1 MRYVYR
7 TFGWLLGV
15 CLFLALGC
23 GMEPQPEG
31 IQHQAGPS
39 NQQEYGV
46 LQQAINLCN
55 HTLTAGQS
63 IRRTISITLPNV
75 PPKADVMF
83 ASDLT
88 SSMVEEV
95 SKAKTNSTSIM
106 NQITALI
113 PDTAFGAMSFKD
125 YAKSYKYCNYQ
136 TSTGGAVLYGSGQ
149 DFAYKLDQ
157 SITTNKTSVST
168 AINGW
173 NISSDP
179 NTDYPASYTRALW
192 EMYNDTNVKWRTG
205 SKRFILLFGDALP
218 HDCSLNV
225 PPYTLTTGPDPG
237 RDQIAGTT
245 DDLQW
250 TTTITGLK
258 NNNISLITLYSGPAK
273 LKLGGPPL
281 NVFDFWDI
289 ASQNT
294 GGDAFQLDTQGN
306 LPNKTNIADFI
317 KTKVQALSATISNL
331 TIGLCKDQS
340 TTYNAWL
347 SNPDSQTNVTSGTG
361 PHSFGITVMPPTG
374 TTPGAYTFDVCIY
387 GDGVEYARQSCAI
400 TVSGCTLPG
409 VGDPCSVGTG
419 ACRRTGTKQCN
430 AAGTALECSVTAG
443 KPTAE
448 TCDSI
453 DNDCD
458 GQIDENWPTKG
469 QVCTVG
475 IGACQR
481 NGSNVCNAARTGI
494 TCSVSP
500 GTPTSEQCDA
510 IDNDC
515 DGQVDEGFNK
525 GQACTVGTG
534 QCVRSGTYVC
544 RSNGSGTQCSATA
557 GTPTAEK
564 CDNLDNDCD
573 GQIDEGFNKG
583 QACNVGTGE
592 CRRTG
597 TYACKVDGSGTQCSA
612 TAGTPTVETCDG
624 KDNDCDGQID
634 ENWPTK
640 GNACSVGVTEC
651 KRTGTNICNATG
663 TGIQC
668 SATAGTPTA
677 ETCDGKDNDCDGQ
690 IDEDFPTKNKACS
703 VGVGECLRTGTNQCK
718 SNGSGVQCSVSVGTP
733 SAETCDG
740 KDNDCDGLTDENW
753 PTKGNACTS
762 GKGLCRRAGTLI
774 CASNGAGLACS
785 ATPGTPSTETCNNGQ
800 DEDCDGLTD
809 EGCVQPACSAG
820 QTRSCYGG
828 PAGTAGKGIC
838 KAGTQACV
846 SGQWGPCVG
855 EVLPA
860 TEKCDNIDNDCDGAK
875 DETFAN
881 LGQACSAGTGECK
894 TTGTYICATTTSSTI
909 CSAKAGTPTAE
920 RCDGKDN
927 DCDGAIDENWPTL
940 NQPCQG
946 GTGACISTGKY
957 ICAVSGAG
965 VECSSKG
972 TAGTKELCDNID
984 NDCDGQVDED
994 FTTLGAAC
1002 TVGVGECK
1010 ATGKNRCKADKTG
1023 VECDSKPQL
1032 PSTEICDNK
1041 DNDCDGQIDESVT
1054 QACSSACGAGIQICQ
1069 AGKFGACNAPKPT
1082 TELCDNKDNDCDGQI
1097 DNGLVRACTSKCGKG
1112 TETCAKGTW
1121 QSCSAPAP
1129 SKEVCDGKDND
1140 CDGTVDEDIA
1150 PKTCQGACGSGTAN
1164 CESGVFVGC
1173 TGDQPTPEVCDGVD
1187 NDCNGKIDDIEPRT
1201 CRSECGEGKESCVDG
1216 IWKNCN
1222 APKPEKEVCDAL
1234 DNNCDGFIDN
1244 EAPCGAGQG
1253 CYKGTCTATC
1263 KEDKECGDGNQCVEG
1278 FCTGDPCKGVECPE
1292 NKRCVSGH
1300 CVDACALLTCPQG
1313 AVCRSGKCVE
1323 DSCYGLGCPGGQIC
1337 KEGTC
1342 APDPCLAAQ
1351 CKADQACREGTC
1363 VDSCAWVRCS
1373 LGQRCEDG
1381 KCVDDPCQTKSCN
1394 NGQICLNDKC
1404 VDDPCASVTCGAGRV
1419 CDPGAGKCI
1428 DDPCLALQCPQGQV
1442 CKEGQCMATG
1452 PRESIPTDETTDEEK
1467 KDENTIN
1474 KNNGDAGPSG
1484 NDGGTKA
1491 PGGCGCQTQAGS
1503 TPSLPLSLLLLFA
1516 LFAFVRRRA
1525 PNARLAKERNR

>member
-443 KPTAE
+443 TPTAE

-1129 SKEVCDGKDND
+1129 SKERCVTAKTT
-1140 CDGTVDEDIA
+1140 TVTEQSM
-1150 PKTCQGACGSGTAN
+1150 KTSLPRPAKVPVVQ
-1164 CESGVFVGC
+1164 V
-1173 TGDQPTPEVCDGVD
+1173 QPTVNQVCLSDVQAI
-1187 NDCNGKIDDIEPRT
+1187 NRRQKYAMVLT
-1201 CRSECGEGKESCVDG
+1201 
-1216 IWKNCN
+1216 
-1222 APKPEKEVCDAL
+1222 
-1234 DNNCDGFIDN
+1234 
-1244 EAPCGAGQG
+1244 
-1253 CYKGTCTATC
+1253 TTATEKSTTSSLAPAAASVA
-1263 KEDKECGDGNQCVEG
+1263 KE
-1278 FCTGDPCKGVECPE
+1278 
-1292 NKRCVSGH
+1292 KRAVSMVSGKTATH
-1300 CVDACALLTCPQG
+1300 PNQKKKSVMHSTTTVTASSTTKHHVVQDKVVTKGHVPRLAKKTKSVVMETNVSKDSVQAIPAKGLNVQRTNAVYPVTASMLVPYSPVHKEQSVEAENVSKIPAMDSVVQVDRSVKKEHVHPTPASQHNVKPIKPVEKAPVSTLVRGSAALLVNAVKMASVSMTHVRPKAATTDRSASTTNVSMILVPLSPVEQDVSAIQAQESVSTIHASLFNVHRDRSAKKVNVWQPVQGSPSPQMKRQMKRKKMRTRLTKTTEMPVQVVTMEG
-1313 AVCRSGKCVE
+1313 QRRLEDVAVKPRQVRHLHCHF
-1323 DSCYGLGCPGGQIC
+1323 
-1337 KEGTC
+1337 
-1342 APDPCLAAQ
+1342 
-1351 CKADQACREGTC
+1351 
-1363 VDSCAWVRCS
+1363 RCS
-1373 LGQRCEDG
+1373 CSSR
-1381 KCVDDPCQTKSCN
+1381 
-1394 NGQICLNDKC
+1394 
-1404 VDDPCASVTCGAGRV
+1404 
-1419 CDPGAGKCI
+1419 
-1428 DDPCLALQCPQGQV
+1428 
-1442 CKEGQCMATG
+1442 
-1452 PRESIPTDETTDEEK
+1452 
-1467 KDENTIN
+1467 
-1474 KNNGDAGPSG
+1474 
-1484 NDGGTKA
+1484 
-1491 PGGCGCQTQAGS
+1491 
-1503 TPSLPLSLLLLFA
+1503 SLPL
-1516 LFAFVRRRA
+1516 
-1525 PNARLAKERNR
+1525 